1 MSASPRSADFT
12 PALNP
17 PRRLLSLDAL
27 RGFDMFII
35 AGGEWIVEVLYKL
48 AEKTQ
53 EGPFKQT
60 LTLLHTQLSHV
71 AWEGFRFYDLI
82 FPLFVFMTGVSLVYS
97 LSRIQTEGGRGA
109 AMRRL
114 IVRGLLMY
122 LIGLWYYGGVEKG
135 WEHIRLMGV
144 LQRIAI
150 AYTFGG
156 LLFLTFR
163 PRTLFVI
170 LVAILVGYWAM
181 LTYIPVPEFGA
192 GKYAEG
198 QNFANYIDKVALP
211 LRKWDGDHDPEGLLS
226 NLTAVASCLLGVFAG
241 LLMRNQQRSE
251 IQKVLILLVA
261 GAAMI
266 AGGYYWGFSH
276 PIIKKIWTSSFV
288 LMAGGW
294 SCVLLAFVHLLTE
307 VIGLRFWAWPFVWIG
322 VNPLAVYLSGEFVS
336 WGELAKRIVGGP
348 VAAACGDY
356 GDLLVT
362 MTAVLLLFLFARF
375 LYVRKVYIRL

>member
-1 MSASPRSADFT
+1 MSVSPRSADFS

-48 AEKTQ
+48 AEKTE

-122 LIGLWYYGGVEKG
+122 IIGLWYYGGVAGG
-135 WEHIRLMGV
+135 WKDIRLMGV

-170 LVAILVGYWAM
+170 LVTILVGYWAL

-192 GKYAEG
+192 GNYAEG
-198 QNFANYIDKVALP
+198 QNLANYIDKVALP

-251 IQKVLILLVA
+251 IQKVLILFVA
-261 GAAMI
+261 GVAMI

-322 VNPLAVYLSGEFVS
+322 VNPLAVYLSEKFVK
-336 WGELAKRIVGGP
+336 WGDLSNRIVGGP
-348 VAAACGDY
+348 VAGACGDY

-375 LYVRKVYIRL
+375 LYVRKIYIRL

>member
-1 MSASPRSADFT
+1 MSASSRSADFS

-122 LIGLWYYGGVEKG
+122 IIGLW
-135 WEHIRLMGV
+135 
-144 LQRIAI
+144 
-150 AYTFGG
+150 
-156 LLFLTFR
+156 
-163 PRTLFVI
+163 
-170 LVAILVGYWAM
+170 
-181 LTYIPVPEFGA
+181 
-192 GKYAEG
+192 
-198 QNFANYIDKVALP
+198 
-211 LRKWDGDHDPEGLLS
+211 
-226 NLTAVASCLLGVFAG
+226 
-241 LLMRNQQRSE
+241 
-251 IQKVLILLVA
+251 
-261 GAAMI
+261 
-266 AGGYYWGFSH
+266 
-276 PIIKKIWTSSFV
+276 
-288 LMAGGW
+288 
-294 SCVLLAFVHLLTE
+294 
-307 VIGLRFWAWPFVWIG
+307 
-322 VNPLAVYLSGEFVS
+322 
-336 WGELAKRIVGGP
+336 
-348 VAAACGDY
+348 
-356 GDLLVT
+356 
-362 MTAVLLLFLFARF
+362 
-375 LYVRKVYIRL
+375 

>member
-1 MSASPRSADFT
+1 
-12 PALNP
+12 
-17 PRRLLSLDAL
+17 
-27 RGFDMFII
+27 
-35 AGGEWIVEVLYKL
+35 
-48 AEKTQ
+48 
-53 EGPFKQT
+53 
-60 LTLLHTQLSHV
+60 
-71 AWEGFRFYDLI
+71 
-82 FPLFVFMTGVSLVYS
+82 
-97 LSRIQTEGGRGA
+97 
-109 AMRRL
+109 MRRL

-135 WEHIRLMGV
+135 LEHIRLMGV

-192 GKYAEG
+192 GNYAEG
-198 QNFANYIDKVALP
+198 QNLANYIDKVALP

-251 IQKVLILLVA
+251 IQKVLILFVA

-266 AGGYYWGFSH
+266 AGGYYLGFSH

-294 SCVLLAFVHLLTE
+294 SCILLAFVHLLTE

-348 VAAACGDY
+348 VAASCGDY